1 MLLLFFYNAYHGSHR
16 LVYNASCVRDP
27 EPSFCLY
34 TAFFFS
40 QYVCSVCFPDKCW
53 PDIFRSEWTD
63 RTYSMQVDTVP
74 HRGFYVIKL
83 HALKAFFSAPPGDQR
98 EKPWQ
103 FFLDRL
109 QIVGS
114 QITEGTWTSFCQSP
128 LVNGAI
134 VLLVVA
140 FILPCSK
147 FGRNPCQVLCT
158 GGIVVW

>member
-1 MLLLFFYNAYHGSHR
+1 MLLLFLYNAYHGSHR

-40 QYVCSVCFPDKCW
+40 QYVCSVCWPDKCW
-53 PDIFRSEWTD
+53 PNIFRSEWTD
-63 RTYSMQVDTVP
+63 QTYSMQVNTVP
-74 HRGFYVIKL
+74 HHSFYVIKL
-83 HALKAFFSAPPGDQR
+83 HALKAFFFAPLEIR
-98 EKPWQ
+98 E
-103 FFLDRL
+103 RNG
-109 QIVGS
+109 GS
-114 QITEGTWTSFCQSP
+114 SFWIICKCITEGTWTSSCQSP

-147 FGRNPCQVLCT
+147 FGQNPS
-158 GGIVVW
+158 